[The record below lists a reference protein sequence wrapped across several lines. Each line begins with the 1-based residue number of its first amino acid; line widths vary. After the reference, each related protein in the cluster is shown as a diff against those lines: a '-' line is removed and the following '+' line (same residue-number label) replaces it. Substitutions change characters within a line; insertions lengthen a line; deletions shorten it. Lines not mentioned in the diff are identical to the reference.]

1 MPEFTPSQEAQ
12 DRGREATQAIA
23 SGARRSSPGLFELV
37 VRELK
42 DLDPAVSDEVI
53 LCVYGLAV
61 ILNHEATNR

>member
-12 DRGREATQAIA
+12 ERGGEATQAIA
-23 SGARRSSPGLFELV
+23 AGARRSSPGLFELV

-42 DLDPAVSDEVI
+42 GLDPAVSDEVI

-61 ILNHEATNR
+61 ILSRETS